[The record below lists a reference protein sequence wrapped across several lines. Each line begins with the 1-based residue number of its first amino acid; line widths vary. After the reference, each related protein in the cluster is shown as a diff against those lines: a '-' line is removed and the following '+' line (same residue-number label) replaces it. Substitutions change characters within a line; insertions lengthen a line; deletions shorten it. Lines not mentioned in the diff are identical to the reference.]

1 MDPSLTKAL
10 MDVGLRWSGN
20 RPGGPSLEDLLQAMP
35 KTAKGF
41 LLRCKGGNTW
51 NARWWY
57 DVCIEAE
64 GATPSEAVGRLLLV
78 LHLKGDAPRRSSELR
93 NQKRH

>member
-10 MDVGLRWSGN
+10 MDVGLRWPGAST
-20 RPGGPSLEDLLQAMP
+20 GGPALEDLLQAMP

-41 LLRCKGGNTW
+41 LLRCKGANTW

-57 DVCIEAE
+57 DVCLEAE
-64 GATPSEAVGRLLLV
+64 GATPREAVARLLLA
-78 LHLKGDAPRRSSELR
+78 LHFKGYAPRRSA
-93 NQKRH
+93 